1 MPRDTAPDR
10 QQAPEWTR
18 FAPAMKKKSAPEPHV
33 ERRERRALSHVG
45 GAVETRGDP
54 RLSAVLAEALAV
66 EPDEA
71 SVMAHVHGFH
81 TYPAR
86 LHPGTAARL
95 IEGLAPARG
104 RVLDPFCGSGTVLV
118 EARRLGR
125 RSMGLDANP
134 LAVELSWL
142 KTRGT
147 SERQRA
153 ELVAAAKQCAEHA
166 DDRRL
171 AKAGPTKRYGP
182 ADRELFEVHVLLE
195 LDGIASGIRELAKED
210 VQRALRL
217 VLSSILTK
225 VSTRPG
231 DTTQRRE
238 AGRRIAA
245 GYAIKLFVKKTEEL
259 ARRLEEYAAL
269 LPPRSP
275 EPHVEIGDARK
286 LREER
291 VDLVVSSPPYPGV
304 YDYVEHHAARLR
316 WLGFDVRRFATAEI
330 GSRRGLRGLD
340 FREAVDTWQRDFG
353 AVLDGI
359 ARAVKPRGM
368 AALVM
373 ADSVVGKRA
382 LYADRMLEGLAPHAG
397 LSVLAVGSQR
407 RPHFHK
413 PTEHA
418 FRERARREHVVLLG
432 QDAGRP

>member
-1 MPRDTAPDR
+1 
-10 QQAPEWTR
+10 
-18 FAPAMKKKSAPEPHV
+18 MKKKAAPEPYV

-54 RLSAVLAEALAV
+54 RLAAVLAHALGV
-66 EPDEA
+66 DPDEQV
-71 SVMAHVHGFH
+71 VMAHVHGFH
-81 TYPAR
+81 SYPAR
-86 LHPGTAARL
+86 LHPLTAARL

-125 RSMGLDANP
+125 QSMGLDANP

-147 SERQRA
+147 TERRRA
-153 ELVAAAKQCAEHA
+153 ELVAAARKAAEHA
-166 DDRRL
+166 EDRRKT
-171 AKAGPTKRYGP
+171 KAGPTKRYGP

-195 LDGIASGIRELAKED
+195 LDGLAAGIDSAASAD
-210 VQRALRL
+210 VRRALKL
-217 VLSSILTK
+217 VLSAILTK
-225 VSTRPG
+225 VSARPG

-238 AGRRIAA
+238 AGRRIAG

-275 EPHVEIGDARK
+275 DPLVVVGDARSIDEK
-286 LREER
+286 G

-330 GSRRGLRGLD
+330 GSRRGLRGLG
-340 FREAVDTWQRDFG
+340 FREAVATWQRDFG

-359 ARAVKPRGM
+359 AAAIAPRGM

-382 LYADRMLEGLAPHAG
+382 LYADGMLEGLAPHAG
-397 LSVLAVGSQR
+397 LRVQAIGSQE
-407 RPHFHK
+407 RPHFHM
-413 PTEHA
+413 PTQDA
-418 FRERARREHVVLLG
+418 FRERPRREHVVLLARG
-432 QDAGRP
+432 